1 MSLAGPNAA
10 GVFSCP
16 GTLPSSST
24 RPTSSLP
31 PLLLCPVP
39 RAVNTAINGN
49 LVVKRREETTIRI
62 SDILDDVVANT
73 KAIDKMKENAYL

>member
-1 MSLAGPNAA
+1 
-10 GVFSCP
+10 
-16 GTLPSSST
+16 
-24 RPTSSLP
+24 
-31 PLLLCPVP
+31 
-39 RAVNTAINGN
+39 VNTAINGN

>member
-1 MSLAGPNAA
+1 MLPVCSAAQAPCRPPRRGPRAHCRHCCCA
-10 GVFSCP
+10 PC
-16 GTLPSSST
+16 
-24 RPTSSLP
+24 
-31 PLLLCPVP
+31 P